1 MKIQKSVKKAI
12 DEMTLNDFESA
23 MSYVCSAIDGTARKK
38 YPGLRSNARFT
49 KFIRSH
55 YGLLGAL
62 VGMTNIDWNK
72 TRWPISVERPKADG
86 GTPDLADMIYGI
98 HRCMGAHGEELPEGF
113 EFVPDL
119 TDLKDCVTLNIQ
131 KGAIGLSDRF
141 IWALIA
147 IVVLEPI
154 NLGMRDDITD
164 GYYLMLGGKKHF
176 INEWWGRLNDL
187 PPLPQMTAK
196 GVLDFSQL
204 S

>member
-12 DEMTLNDFESA
+12 DEMAVNDFESA
-23 MSYVCSAIDGTARKK
+23 MIHVCSAIDGTARKK
-38 YPGLRSNARFT
+38 YPDLGSNARFT
-49 KFIRSH
+49 EFIRSH
-55 YGLLGAL
+55 YDLLGVL
-62 VGMTNIDWNK
+62 VGMPFIDWNK
-72 TRWPISVERPKADG
+72 TRWPITVERPKADG

-113 EFVPDL
+113 EFVPDIANSR
-119 TDLKDCVTLNIQ
+119 TYPTLKIQ
-131 KGAIGLSDRF
+131 QGAIGLSDSF
-141 IWALIA
+141 IWALIV
-147 IVVLEPI
+147 IVVLDPI
-154 NLGMRDDITD
+154 NLGIRDDIID